1 MITPIIKDSVL
12 KWLCLNSEPE
22 VLCKINMADLLETT
36 NLTFDT
42 LNSVLT
48 YFQRIG
54 FIEELNARRV
64 AIFLILRVEANDFLL
79 RGGFAEQEEIL
90 ENNVKKLLLE
100 IENLKKQLGPDH
112 LETVNKLSSIASTI
126 FSGLSFFHR

>member
-12 KWLCLNSEPE
+12 KWLCLNLEPE
-22 VLCKINMADLLETT
+22 VLCKIDIADLLKTT
-36 NLTFDT
+36 NLTFDA

-64 AIFLILRVEANDFLL
+64 AVFLILRVEASDFLL
-79 RGGFAEQEEIL
+79 RGGFVEQEEIL
-90 ENNVKKLLLE
+90 ESNIKKLLLE
-100 IENLKKQLGPDH
+100 IKDLEKQVSPHH
-112 LETVNKLSSIASTI
+112 LETVNKVSSIASTI
-126 FSGLSFFHR
+126 LSGLSFLHK